1 MKFSPTFI
9 VKSVRG
15 EQYLGNDSHAVTYM
29 QCAIILNIEEFS
41 YKRLKLNER
50 KPFALK
56 NLLLNDAN
64 NFQQLNKKEKKK
76 LPVSPPES
84 QLCIPL
90 VFLYTF

>member
-1 MKFSPTFI
+1 M
-9 VKSVRG
+9 KSVRG

-64 NFQQLNKKEKKK
+64 NFQQLNKKEKKN
-76 LPVSPPES
+76 
-84 QLCIPL
+84 
-90 VFLYTF
+90 FLYLHQNPNSAFLWFSSILSNV